1 MKKYFLLLL
10 LTTCMAV
17 QAQDIEPNLKWG
29 KPTDEELKMTEYAAD
44 KDADAVVLYRKTD
57 VYYLFINGDFRVFYN
72 IKARYKVL
80 KPEGKR
86 VADQEFYY
94 RLGDQRAKE
103 IVSGLKATAYNLEN
117 GKVVKTKMDRKMVN
131 EEQIDKHHKMMKFS
145 VPQVSVGTV
154 LEFEYCIES
163 DYYGDIRDWHAQ
175 EDVPVLYTTYILSIP
190 DWFSFNIEETG
201 MNRLE
206 SNETPESMSLQ
217 LGNDVEHLAVTVHTF
232 TGRNLPAVKGD
243 DYVWYAYDYSNKV
256 TAELRGIY
264 VPGAVHKNYSTEWE
278 DIDQQLMA
286 DDDFGGRLKSSSPLK
301 AEIQAAGIPG
311 IADKKERIAAVW
323 NLLKSKVRWNNGYA
337 LWGKSASKILK
348 EGTGTNADINF
359 LLINMLHDA
368 GIESTP
374 IVMRLR
380 SSGKLPL
387 THASIKYLNTFVVGI
402 HMTDSTMS
410 YIDGSSVDGYLDVLP
425 ANLLVDRARAV
436 QKDAPGYWVNLQQQA
451 RGRIVTTIRGNLR
464 ADGLLEGQ
472 MNSQRSEEAAASL
485 RRSWR
490 QAKDSVEQIQ
500 KLQERN
506 GITILSYRA
515 DGRQDFSPLVKEE
528 MTFTK
533 QVDATDDIIYL
544 NPLILVPEK
553 ESPFTAD
560 TRTLP
565 IEFPYK
571 QVEVQNVIITLPE
584 GYMVEETPKPLLI
597 RLDGATA
604 RIVCSV
610 QEGHINVQYQMTIN
624 KTFFGAENY
633 QDLKMFFDK
642 VVESNKVILT
652 VKKAQ

>member
-1 MKKYFLLLL
+1 
-10 LTTCMAV
+10 MAV

-29 KPTDEELKMTEYAAD
+29 KPTDEELEMTEYAAD

-264 VPGAVHKNYSTEWE
+264 VPGAVYKNYSTEWE

-301 AEIQAAGIPG
+301 AEILAAGIPG

-506 GITILSYRA
+506 GINILSYRA

-624 KTFFGAENY
+624 KTFFGAESY

>member
-44 KDADAVVLYRKTD
+44 KDADAVVLYRKTE

-103 IVSGLKATAYNLEN
+103 TVSGLKATAYNLEN

-175 EDVPVLYTTYILSIP
+175 EDVPVLYTTYRLSIP

-217 LGNDVEHLAVTVHTF
+217 LGNDVEYLEVTVHTF

-264 VPGAVHKNYSTEWE
+264 VPGAVHKNYSTGWE

-560 TRTLP
+560 TRMLP

-571 QVEVQNVIITLPE
+571 QVEVQNVTITLPE

-624 KTFFGAENY
+624 KTFFGAESY